1 MNRHLLTVALLGAL
15 ANMPLAHADDAHA
28 AVHADTMATTTL
40 DGIVVVGVA
49 PSMATTFITDPK
61 LPRQPGPAAPKT
73 NAASSIH
80 PLYRILPPP
89 CLHPITHAIR

>member
-61 LPRQPGPAAPKT
+61 LPRQPG
-73 NAASSIH
+73 
-80 PLYRILPPP
+80 
-89 CLHPITHAIR
+89 AIWTSRKQNRLTPSATGRT